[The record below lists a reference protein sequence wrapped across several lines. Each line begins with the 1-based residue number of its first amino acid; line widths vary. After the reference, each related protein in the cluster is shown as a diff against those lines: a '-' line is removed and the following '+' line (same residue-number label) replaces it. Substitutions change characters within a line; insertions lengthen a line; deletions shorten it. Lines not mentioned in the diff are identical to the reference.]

1 MRKTFKSFLFVAL
14 TALRATAMTACRQ
27 QGSDNTAKTEPST
40 ETNKTEQATQPAV
53 DAEEDDDG
61 WSFATVPL
69 PQDSNPPRFVSNPDG
84 VLSPE
89 AEDELNR
96 ILLYA
101 KVDLGVEGCIVA
113 VKHVAYADVEA
124 FAYALF
130 ENFKPN
136 DHMLVIVLSYQD
148 KGVRVEIGHELEKR
162 ISEVECQEMLNKI
175 LIPFLREDDPDEG
188 MLSLVEAMYHKIEG
202 KQK

>member
-1 MRKTFKSFLFVAL
+1 MTTTIRTFLFMVFAAL
-14 TALRATAMTACRQ
+14 LSTAMSACRQ
-27 QGSDNTAKTEPST
+27 QGGDHSAKTEQNT
-40 ETNKTEQATQPAV
+40 ATANTEQTTQPVA
-53 DAEEDDDG
+53 DAADDDDG

-84 VLSPE
+84 VLSPDAE
-89 AEDELNR
+89 AELNR

-101 KVDLGVEGCIVA
+101 SVELGVEGCIVA
-113 VKHVAYADVEA
+113 VNHVAYSDVES

-136 DHMLVIVLSYQD
+136 DHMLVIVLAYQD

-162 ISEVECQEMLNKI
+162 ISEVECQELLNQI

-188 MLSLVEAMYHKIEG
+188 MLSLVEALYHKIEG
-202 KQK
+202 N

>member
-1 MRKTFKSFLFVAL
+1 MRKTFKSFLFVAF
-14 TALRATAMTACRQ
+14 TALLATAMMACRQ
-27 QGSDNTAKTEPST
+27 QGSDNTAKTEQST
-40 ETNKTEQATQPAV
+40 ENNKTSETTQAAV
-53 DAEEDDDG
+53 DAEDDDDG

-84 VLSPE
+84 VLSPDAE
-89 AEDELNR
+89 AELNR

-101 KVDLGVEGCIVA
+101 RVELGVEGCIVA
-113 VKHVAYADVEA
+113 VNHVAYSDVEA

-136 DHMLVIVLSYQD
+136 DDMLVIVLAYQD

-162 ISEVECQEMLNKI
+162 ISEVECQKMLNQI
-175 LIPFLREDDPDEG
+175 LIPSLREDDPDEG
-188 MLSLVEAMYHKIEG
+188 MLSFVEALYHKIEG
-202 KQK
+202 N

>member
-1 MRKTFKSFLFVAL
+1 MRKTFKSLLCVAFTALLAVAL
-14 TALRATAMTACRQ
+14 TACGQ
-27 QGSDNTAKTEPST
+27 QGGNNPAKTEQ
-40 ETNKTEQATQPAV
+40 KTEAKKADQASTPTY
-53 DAEEDDDG
+53 DEDDDSG

-69 PQDSNPPRFVSNPDG
+69 PEKGNPPRFVSNPDG
-84 VLSPE
+84 VLSPDAE
-89 AEDELNR
+89 AELNR

-101 KVDLGVEGCIVA
+101 QVELGVEGCIVA
-113 VKHVAYADVEA
+113 VNHVAYSDVES

-136 DHMLVIVLSYQD
+136 DDMLVIVLSYQD

-175 LIPFLREDDPDEG
+175 LIPYLREDNPDEG
-188 MLSLVEAMYHKIEG
+188 ILSLVEAMYHKIEG
-202 KQK
+202 KQ

>member
-1 MRKTFKSFLFVAL
+1 MRKTFKSILFVAF
-14 TALRATAMTACRQ
+14 TALLATAMTACRQ
-27 QGSDNTAKTEPST
+27 QGSDHSS
-40 ETNKTEQATQPAV
+40 KTEQSGETDKTEQTEQAAV
-53 DAEEDDDG
+53 DAAVDDEG
-61 WSFATVPL
+61 WTFATVPL
-69 PQDSNPPRFVSNPDG
+69 PQNSNPPRFVSNPDG

-89 AEDELNR
+89 AEAELNR

-101 KVDLGVEGCIVA
+101 KVELGVEACIVA
-113 VKHVAYADVEA
+113 VNHVFEANVET

-148 KGVRVEIGHELEKR
+148 KGVRVEIGHELEKN
-162 ISEVECQEMLNKI
+162 ISEVECQQMLNNI
-175 LIPFLREDDPDEG
+175 LIPFLREEDPDEG
-188 MLSLVEAMYHKIEG
+188 MLSLVEAMYHKIED